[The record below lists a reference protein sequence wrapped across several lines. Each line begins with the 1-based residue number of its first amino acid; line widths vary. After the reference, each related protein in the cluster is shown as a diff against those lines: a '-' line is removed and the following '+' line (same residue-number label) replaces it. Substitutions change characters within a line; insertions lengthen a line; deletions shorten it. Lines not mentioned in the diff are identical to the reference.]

1 MYYLF
6 MFIGSL
12 SFPLFYGKQSFFTNI
27 MFKDFKLRTIKKL
40 LTLDLKIEHCSEK
53 IQLAIQC
60 FQRSINMQKKEKN
73 YKFYKNA
80 APSKSNLCKSDF
92 LYGFY

>member
-1 MYYLF
+1 
-6 MFIGSL
+6 
-12 SFPLFYGKQSFFTNI
+12 

-60 FQRSINMQKKEKN
+60 FQRSINMQKKGRKTINSTRMLLLQSLIFVNLIFYMAFTKKN
-73 YKFYKNA
+73 RLNELIRFEIL
-80 APSKSNLCKSDF
+80 P
-92 LYGFY
+92 